1 MGKPSFFDGLSYDKP
16 PFFDGSSYDY
26 WKRKMSAH
34 VKSMNRK
41 IWEVVGNDFAVIDP
55 THPTARE
62 EEKVQFNDIAI
73 NILYEALD
81 VKVFEQ
87 IKDLERAH
95 DVWTRLE
102 ESYEGTNTVK
112 GAKLCMLKDKYTSFK
127 MQEGDTILEMFD
139 RLQTI
144 VVDLKS
150 LGEKVEDEDF
160 SHRFLRCLPPRFD
173 TLVTI
178 LVRDGLKTMTP
189 NQELGDM
196 VTQDT
201 YHVERDGL
209 LKKKRRRRRKVWHS
223 KWTLHHLRARA
234 KQRKKS
240 QVLMSML
247 VVMMM
252 KMKRWPSL
260 YVALENS

>member
-1 MGKPSFFDGLSYDKP
+1 MAQINHTGKPPFFDGSSYDKP

-178 LVRDGLKTMTP
+178 LVRWFEDNDPKPRT
-189 NQELGDM
+189 
-196 VTQDT
+196 
-201 YHVERDGL
+201 R
-209 LKKKRRRRRKVWHS
+209 
-223 KWTLHHLRARA
+223 
-234 KQRKKS
+234 
-240 QVLMSML
+240 
-247 VVMMM
+247 
-252 KMKRWPSL
+252 
-260 YVALENS
+260 